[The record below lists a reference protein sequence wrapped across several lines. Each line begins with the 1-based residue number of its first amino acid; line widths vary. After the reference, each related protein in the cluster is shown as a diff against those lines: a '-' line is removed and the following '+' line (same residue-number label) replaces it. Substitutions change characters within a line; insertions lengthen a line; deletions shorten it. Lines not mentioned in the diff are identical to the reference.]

1 MDSTLVIAGE
11 APQLPHSPWRFALY
25 FYLKSRKTL
34 AALFVFE
41 AAQAAC
47 TILLPYAVKE
57 IIDAVTLANQTGMDI
72 FPASKDALILFALL
86 NLGIVL
92 FSRASGAML
101 VLTGPFLRAEIR
113 KSLFSYL
120 QHHSHRYFISH
131 FAGSLANRIAE
142 VSMSSMH
149 ALWTITFDFYPL
161 IVKSLVALVL
171 LFNASGELALV
182 LSLWLGIYVYVS
194 YLLARR
200 CRVYAQDFAEAR
212 SLVTGKVVDSVTN
225 VMNAKMFA
233 RRQYEEDYL
242 TDYLN
247 HEVDHAL
254 RTYWYMEKLRW
265 FQFTAAMVLMIS
277 MVGYAL
283 KIWSE
288 GSMTVG
294 EFSMVAGL
302 AIMLIEAARGLSRS
316 FLEFFEYLGNIS
328 DGVSVFVQSHEIID
342 QPDAAVLQV
351 TRGEIVFD
359 DVSFIYQEGLQV
371 FAHLSVTIEPK
382 QQVGL
387 VGFSGSGKSTFV
399 NLMLRLFEAQG
410 GAIKIDGHNILE
422 VTQDSLRENIS
433 MIPQDPQLFH
443 RSLMENIRYGRL
455 DASDDEVIEA
465 AKKAHAHEFILQT
478 ELQYESLVGERGVKL
493 SGGQRQRI
501 AIARAILKDSPIL
514 ILDEATSALDS
525 VTEKKIQLALANLM
539 QGRTVVVVAHRLS
552 TIAHMDRILVFDQ
565 GMIIEDGSHQQL
577 LRHDGHYA
585 HLWNMQAGGFLPEK
599 DEIEL
604 T

>member
-1 MDSTLVIAGE
+1 MDSTFIIAE
-11 APQLPHSPWRFALY
+11 DAPPLSRSPWRFALY
-25 FYLKSRKTL
+25 FYLKARNTL
-34 AALFVFE
+34 LVIFIFE
-41 AAQAAC
+41 ALQATC

-57 IIDAVTLANQTGMDI
+57 IIDAVTLANETGMDI
-72 FPASKDALILFALL
+72 FVASRDALILFAAL

-92 FSRASGAML
+92 FSRASGAAL

-120 QHHSHRYFISH
+120 QHHSHRYFVSH
-131 FAGSLANRIAE
+131 FAGSLASRIAE
-142 VSMSSMH
+142 VSMSCMH
-149 ALWTITFDFYPL
+149 ALWTLTFDFYPL
-161 IVKSLVALVL
+161 IIKSLVALVV
-171 LFNASGELALV
+171 LFGASGDLALV
-182 LSLWLGIYVYVS
+182 LCLWLGIYIYVS
-194 YLLARR
+194 YLLAKR
-200 CRVYAQDFAEAR
+200 CRIYAQDFAEAR

-247 HEVDHAL
+247 HEVNHAL

-265 FQFTAAMVLMIS
+265 FQFTAAMVLMVG

-288 GSMTVG
+288 GNMTVG

-328 DGVSVFVQSHEIID
+328 DGVAVFVQPHEIVD
-342 QPDAAVLQV
+342 KPEAKRLAVE
-351 TRGEIVFD
+351 RGEIAFN
-359 DVSFIYQEGLQV
+359 DVTFIYKEGLQV
-371 FAHLSVTIEPK
+371 FEHLDVTIESK

-399 NLMLRLFEAQG
+399 NLVLRLFEPQSG
-410 GAIKIDGHNILE
+410 VIEIDGQNILD
-422 VTQDSLRENIS
+422 VTQDSLRENVS

-478 ELQYESLVGERGVKL
+478 EMQYDSLVGERGVKL

-501 AIARAILKDSPIL
+501 AIARAILKNAPIL

-525 VTEKKIQLALANLM
+525 VTEKKIQLGLDNLM
-539 QGRTVVVVAHRLS
+539 KGRTVVVVAHRLS
-552 TIAHMDRILVFDQ
+552 TVSHMDRILVFDQ
-565 GMIIEDGSHQQL
+565 GRIVEDGSHQQL
-577 LRHDGHYA
+577 LVRDGHYA
-585 HLWNMQAGGFLPEK
+585 RLWNMQAGGFLPEQ
-599 DEIEL
+599 EPG
-604 T
+604 